1 MKRPITFTSG
11 ELLDI
16 IASLEVNE
24 DAAYHIKEDHQL
36 AAYYMNLGV
45 KFQRMYDLLQNL
57 PGEQRVVELVISST
71 EQQ

>member
-16 IASLEVNE
+16 ITALEV
-24 DAAYHIKEDHQL
+24 KEDYAYVVQENSHL

-45 KFQRMYDLLQNL
+45 KFQRMYDLLQGL
-57 PGEQRVVELVISST
+57 PGEQRIAELLIPCT
-71 EQQ
+71 EL